1 MNLGRLDQGAGPTI
15 VLVHGWPVS
24 AAMWRGQLD
33 ALSDEYRLLAV
44 DLPGFGTSPPAAPAT
59 ISGLAQALEG
69 FLAAER
75 VERALL
81 VGWSMGAGVAMRY
94 CAEIG
99 CARLTGICLV
109 EDSPRLQPGPDWPS
123 GVFTTFSD
131 DIVERWFAQWEDGRR
146 REVLEEMFTFG
157 FHVPVARA
165 AEIES
170 LVLDGLA
177 ADPATALATFKDS
190 IACDLRDGLSA
201 ISVPALLVYGRSS
214 QMSTPAVREF
224 MRQRISGAELHI
236 FPESGHCPMLEEQ
249 RAFNDLLRS
258 FARRVLPAGI

>member
-1 MNLGRLDQGAGPTI
+1 MTLGRVDEGNGPTI

-33 ALSDEYRLLAV
+33 ALSDEFRLLAV
-44 DLPGFGTSPPAAPAT
+44 DLPGFGASPPAAPAT
-59 ISGLAQALEG
+59 ISGLAQALEA
-69 FLAAER
+69 FLAAEQ

-81 VGWSMGAGVAMRY
+81 VGWSMGAGVVMRY
-94 CAEIG
+94 CDEIG
-99 CARLTGICLV
+99 CARLAGVGLV
-109 EDSPRLQPGPDWPS
+109 EDSPRLRPGPDWPA
-123 GVFTTFSD
+123 GIFTTFAD
-131 DIVERWFAQWEDGRR
+131 DIVERWFAQWEDGGRR
-146 REVLEEMFTFG
+146 TVLEEMFTAG

-214 QMSTPAVREF
+214 QMSTPAVHDF
-224 MRQRISGAELHI
+224 MRERIPGAQLHV
-236 FPESGHCPMLEEQ
+236 FPESGHCPMLEERQ
-249 RAFNDLLRS
+249 AFNDLLRS
-258 FARRVLPAGI
+258 FARRVLLADA